1 MKHLINHGTRWL
13 ILSSAAFVMN
23 LAACAVTQGPPPPA
37 GTFKTTEGLASY
49 YGQKFH
55 GRITSSGETYN
66 MYRLTAASRD
76 IPLGTMI
83 RVTRLDNNRAVSV
96 KVNDRG
102 PFVEGRILDLSYEA
116 ARRLDMLDVGLA
128 KVRIETLAAGT
139 GEAVAVAVAATTPEP
154 AAPPPPTV
162 YWVSL
167 GGFSSKA
174 NAVWMRD
181 NLVGAFPDTA
191 ILILQENDYELRLV
205 TLGPYKAIDEA
216 NVAVARLE
224 QLGLRGKVRED
235 VAR

>member
-1 MKHLINHGTRWL
+1 
-13 ILSSAAFVMN
+13 MN
-23 LAACAVTQGPPPPA
+23 LAACAVTQGPPPPT
-37 GTFKTTEGLASY
+37 GTVKATEGVASY

-116 ARRLDMLDVGLA
+116 ARRLDMLEVGLA

-139 GEAVAVAVAATTPEP
+139 GEARAGAAATPEP
-154 AAPPPPTV
+154 AAPPPSTV
-162 YWVSL
+162 FWVSL

-181 NLVGAFPDTA
+181 NLVSAFPDVA

-224 QLGLRGKVRED
+224 QLGLRGTVRED

>member
-1 MKHLINHGTRWL
+1 
-13 ILSSAAFVMN
+13 
-23 LAACAVTQGPPPPA
+23 
-37 GTFKTTEGLASY
+37 
-49 YGQKFH
+49 
-55 GRITSSGETYN
+55 

-116 ARRLDMLDVGLA
+116 ARRLDMLEVGLA

-139 GEAVAVAVAATTPEP
+139 GEVGAVAAAVPEP

-181 NLVGAFPDTA
+181 NLVGAFPDAA

-216 NVAVARLE
+216 NVAVAGSSGWPSGDGPRGRRPLADLSHLSHGGNG
-224 QLGLRGKVRED
+224 LGPGAFTPTKCSRTECALRGGPPRRHPAHSQPDRGGKTGGERGTVLRTLLE
-235 VAR
+235 